1 MSERDRAWTSFGK
14 DSEWKTLSADPQYRD
29 NVSAISDIILQPTAY
44 SQI

>member
-1 MSERDRAWTSFGK
+1 MSARDAAWAKFGQ
-14 DSEWKTLSADPQYRD
+14 DPAWKALSADSQYRD